1 MQSQRKTSGL
11 PRCAIVV
18 MGVSGSG
25 KSTLI
30 ADLAAQLD
38 CPAYEG
44 DSFHAAAS
52 IAKMRAGQPLD
63 DSDRWPWLDRLGF
76 AIGASVRGG
85 GLALA
90 ACSALKRRYR
100 ERLEAAAAVPLLFV
114 MLDGEKDEI
123 ALRLAARE
131 SHYMPASLLDSQC
144 ALLERPAADE
154 RALVLHCYGPIEDLR
169 SHVLAWAQAGL
180 AAAAG

>member
-1 MQSQRKTSGL
+1 VQSRWDKSGL
-11 PRCAIVV
+11 PRCAIVA

-30 ADLAAQLD
+30 EDLAAHLA

-52 IAKMRAGQPLD
+52 ITKMRAGRPLE
-63 DSDRWPWLDRLGF
+63 DSDRWPWLDRLGK
-76 AIGASVRGG
+76 AIGSAVREG

-90 ACSALKRRYR
+90 ACSALKRSYR
-100 ERLEAAAAVPLLFV
+100 ERLEAAAGVPLLFV

-123 ALRLAARE
+123 ALRLAART
-131 SHYMPASLLDSQC
+131 SHYMPASLLDSQF
-144 ALLERPAADE
+144 AVLERPSADE
-154 RALVLHCYGPIEDLR
+154 RALVLHCYTPVEDLR
-169 SHVLAWAQAGL
+169 GEVLAWVQSGVS
-180 AAAAG
+180 AAAS